1 VLNSFFSGWAFL
13 NIVSQKLRNE
23 VFGSLAD
30 AGPRLVFKIE
40 LSNLNGFHDLLVRT
54 TVKRWNSR
62 KNDISDDACGP
73 DVTLLSIVP
82 VQNFWC
88 DVVGRSN
95 LLAKL
100 LLRIKNLSSSKI
112 NHLDLVKLLT
122 SL

>member
-1 VLNSFFSGWAFL
+1 MLNGFFSGWAFL
-13 NIVSQKLRNE
+13 NVVSQKLRNK

-54 TVKRWNSR
+54 TVKRWDSR

-73 DVTLLSIVP
+73 DVALLSIVP

-100 LLRIKNLSSSKI
+100 LLRIENLSSSEI
-112 NHLDLVKLLT
+112 NHLYLVKLLA

>member
-1 VLNSFFSGWAFL
+1 MLDGFFSGWAFL
-13 NIVSQKLRNE
+13 NVVSQKLSNE

-30 AGPRLVFKIE
+30 TGPRLVFKIE

-54 TVKRWNSR
+54 TVKRWDSR
-62 KNDISDDACGP
+62 KNDISNDACGP

-88 DVVGRSN
+88 DVVWRSD

-100 LLRIKNLSSSKI
+100 LLWIENLSSSKI
-112 NHLDLVKLLT
+112 NYLDLVKLLAR
-122 SL
+122 L